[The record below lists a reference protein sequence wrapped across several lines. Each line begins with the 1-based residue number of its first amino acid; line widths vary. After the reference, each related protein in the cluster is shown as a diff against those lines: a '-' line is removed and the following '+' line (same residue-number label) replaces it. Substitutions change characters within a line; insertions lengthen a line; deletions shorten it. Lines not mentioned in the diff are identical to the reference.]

1 MELILQNR
9 NSRDRSRDARA
20 SHEHLDEAFSFHYG
34 NANLMR
40 GVVDT
45 VNELSMSAA
54 GHEMQRYDIAGIER
68 SQKSRSTFMRQARK
82 EETAVLL
89 SPYKQSSSKLQ
100 DINNKANVYF
110 NDDDDSVHSS
120 SRSEDLGTFNSEEN
134 EKENFNRRI
143 AFIGKVKNLMNN
155 GLLANPFKDFDKID
169 EDISLKTKVHSL
181 YLNPNEQ
188 TLNKVP
194 RITKST

>member
-1 MELILQNR
+1 
-9 NSRDRSRDARA
+9 
-20 SHEHLDEAFSFHYG
+20 
-34 NANLMR
+34 MR

-45 VNELSMSAA
+45 VNELSMSA
-54 GHEMQRYDIAGIER
+54 GHEMQRYEIGGIER
-68 SQKSRSTFMRQARK
+68 TQISRSTFMRQAKK

-110 NDDDDSVHSS
+110 NDDDSVHSS
-120 SRSEDLGTFNSEEN
+120 SHSEDLGTFNSEEN

-143 AFIGKVKNLMNN
+143 AFMGKVKNLMNN
-155 GLLANPFKDFDKID
+155 GLMANPFKDFDKID
-169 EDISLKTKVHSL
+169 EELSLKTKVHSL
-181 YLNPNEQ
+181 FLNPNEQ